1 MALVVKD
8 PPANPGGTRDAGSVP
23 GSGRSP
29 GGGHSILAW
38 RIPTD
43 RGARWAMVHRVAKG
57 RTRLKRL
64 TTHARVLVGGLSSS
78 LPRSLTELL
87 ECPPDMQ
94 LASNFDLASE
104 AIHWTFCNVLWFV
117 QVGLFSLG
125 RSAHAGENYWGL
137 F

>member
-1 MALVVKD
+1 MQVQSLGRGD
-8 PPANPGGTRDAGSVP
+8 PLEEGTATHS
-23 GSGRSP
+23 
-29 GGGHSILAW
+29 SILAW
-38 RIPTD
+38 RIPMD
-43 RGARWAMVHRVAKG
+43 RGARWATVHRVAKG

-64 TTHARVLVGGLSSS
+64 TTHVRVLVGGLSSS
-78 LPRSLTELL
+78 LPRPLTELL

-117 QVGLFSLG
+117 QVGLFSLR

>member
-1 MALVVKD
+1 
-8 PPANPGGTRDAGSVP
+8 
-23 GSGRSP
+23 
-29 GGGHSILAW
+29 
-38 RIPTD
+38 
-43 RGARWAMVHRVAKG
+43 MVHRVAKG